1 MHQISDDAVA
11 TLRVTGTG
19 FKTAR
24 LQRVAAPRPTTTI
37 LRPIAIPTTVQ
48 RRIVLVDLGDPQPMP
63 SLALGTMAARL
74 RQRGDEV
81 EVVLPG
87 FSAMP
92 GGSWSRTSS
101 ARERFIARMQ
111 AAGGVVS
118 SVVNLTRRACDEVGA
133 RVSASVVAQ
142 GVAHA
147 LAREA
152 DAVLLCDGGLR
163 TASALAAAR
172 MRRIA
177 AYELGS
183 DEAERALCLES
194 EAVPLVA
201 DFTDYPWERTRV
213 LPIEA
218 AALAWNAEA
227 VGHTVREYFRRYGSA
242 DFVFTD
248 RAMDRDPRLVAAV
261 AADMQRNAPGAQWIA
276 SFEPSASP
284 SPLARREVRAAA
296 ASGLRRATI
305 RFDAGQP
312 RASAE
317 LAALAADAGIAVCIR
332 FEAAFATESSGVLRD
347 ATEFLSAHGA
357 AIDRVVG
364 PMHVGAARVAF
375 NAGASSAWNSFA
387 DAVHAVNSRAARRT
401 AATFDGIL

>member
-1 MHQISDDAVA
+1 MHQISDNAVA
-11 TLRVTGTG
+11 TLRAPGTG

-24 LQRVAAPRPTTTI
+24 LQRVAVARPATSL
-37 LRPIAIPTTVQ
+37 LRPLAIAAPAA
-48 RRIVLVDLGDPQPMP
+48 RRVVLVDLGDPQPMP

-87 FSAMP
+87 FSALP
-92 GGSWSRTSS
+92 HGSWSRQAS

-111 AAGGVVS
+111 AAGGVLS
-118 SVVNLTRRACDEVGA
+118 GVVGLTRRACDGVA
-133 RVSASVVAQ
+133 SRVSASVVAQ

-163 TASALAAAR
+163 TASALEVAR
-172 MRRIA
+172 TRKIA
-177 AYELGS
+177 AYDLGS
-183 DEAERALCLES
+183 RDAELALGLEDD
-194 EAVPLVA
+194 AVPLVA

-218 AALAWNAEA
+218 GALAWQGEA

-242 DFVFTD
+242 DFVFID
-248 RAMDRDPRLVAAV
+248 RALDRDPRLVAAI
-261 AADMQRNAPGAQWIA
+261 AGDMQRNAPGAQWIA
-276 SFEPSASP
+276 AFDPSASP
-284 SPLARREVRAAA
+284 APLARKEIRAAA

-305 RFDAGQP
+305 RFAAGQP
-312 RASAE
+312 QAAAG
-317 LAALAADAGIAVCIR
+317 LAALVADAGIAVCIR
-332 FEAAFATESSGVLRD
+332 FDAAFIAESAGSLRQATQ
-347 ATEFLSAHGA
+347 FLGAHA
-357 AIDRVVG
+357 ASIDRVVG
-364 PMHVGAARVAF
+364 PMHGGAQGVSFNSGAGEPWNAF
-375 NAGASSAWNSFA
+375 V
-387 DAVHAVNSRAARRT
+387 DAVHEVNSRPARRT